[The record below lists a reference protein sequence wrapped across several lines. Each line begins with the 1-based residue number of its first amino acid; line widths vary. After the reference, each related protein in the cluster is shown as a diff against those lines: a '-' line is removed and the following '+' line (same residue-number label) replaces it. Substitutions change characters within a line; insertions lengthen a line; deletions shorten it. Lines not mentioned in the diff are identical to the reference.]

1 MPEYADLITKIV
13 ARGREWYIVK
23 QHIARMGPSD
33 TVWHTRSYKDARR
46 EERALDRGAR
56 KLFKDIVQRWLAENG
71 FEDTN
76 VQTQACFHLPGMS
89 TGYPPRQFPLGFGL
103 HQVAIHNAKHAVQP
117 RYKWLNKIVVSGG
130 GIIQTDPRART
141 DPLFTW
147 AMAEK
152 FAAFTQEVQ
161 DALRAAFAGR

>member
-1 MPEYADLITKIV
+1 MSEYTDLIKQIV
-13 ARGREWYIVK
+13 AKGKKWHALKHR
-23 QHIARMGPSD
+23 IAGMGYSQD
-33 TVWHTRSYKDARR
+33 VWHAEFYKVARR

-89 TGYPPRQFPLGFGL
+89 TGYPPRQLSLGFGL
-103 HQVAIHNAKHAVQP
+103 HQVAIHNAKHAVQT
-117 RYKWLNKIVVSGG
+117 RYKWLNKIVVCGG
-130 GIIQTDPRART
+130 EIQTDPRART
-141 DPLFTW
+141 DLLFTW
-147 AMAEK
+147 DMAEK

>member
-1 MPEYADLITKIV
+1 MPEYDDLITEIV
-13 ARGREWYIVK
+13 AKGKKWQTVMRRM
-23 QHIARMGPSD
+23 ACMGPSD
-33 TVWHTRSYKDARR
+33 IVWYTKPYKVARR
-46 EERALDRGAR
+46 EEQRISREGR
-56 KLFKDIVQRWLAENG
+56 RLFKEIVQRWLAENG

-89 TGYPPRQFPLGFGL
+89 TGYPSRQLPLGFGL
-103 HQVAIHNAKHAVQP
+103 HQVAIHNAKHAVQT

-130 GIIQTDPRART
+130 EIQTDPRART

-161 DALRAAFAGR
+161 DALRAAFVGR